1 MDDIPP
7 GRSCM
12 VIPKSIDSRFVSELK
27 FPKGASQH
35 KLLYS
40 FKVHGCL
47 THSFLRTS
55 SYPCLTFPIEA
66 GTCVTYAYK
75 SQGKDRQAP
84 AVSTS
89 SGGAPSPPAR
99 THHTP
104 GADHHTPPPL
114 ARAVARTN

>member
-7 GRSCM
+7 RRSCM

-55 SYPCLTFPIEA
+55 SYHCLTFPGEA
-66 GTCVTYAYK
+66 GTCVSYAYK
-75 SQGKDRQAP
+75 SQGKGRQAP

-89 SGGAPSPPAR
+89 SGGAPTPPAR
-99 THHTP
+99 THRSPGRPPHPTP
-104 GADHHTPPPL
+104 SCS
-114 ARAVARTN
+114 